1 MKIEID
7 MVRTFMEFAGQT
19 IPSTPSIP
27 PLETQILRSKLH
39 AEEAVTELQDAFD
52 NKDLVEILDSICD
65 SLVVVFGTALA
76 CGFTP
81 EQVIAGYHEVMRS
94 NMSKFIDGHRRA
106 DGKWVKGPS
115 TFPPDLK
122 TILKS

>member
-1 MKIEID
+1 MRTEIYLVKD
-7 MVRTFMEFAGQT
+7 FMNKAGQEVPEKPV
-19 IPSTPSIP
+19 IPLI
-27 PLETQILRSKLH
+27 ETQILRSKLH

-52 NKDLVEILDSICD
+52 EKDPVKVLDSICD

-81 EQVIAGYHEVMRS
+81 DQVTAAYHEVMRS
-94 NMSKFIDGHRRA
+94 NMSKFIDGHRRT

-115 TFPPDLK
+115 YSPANLEQFLK
-122 TILKS
+122 